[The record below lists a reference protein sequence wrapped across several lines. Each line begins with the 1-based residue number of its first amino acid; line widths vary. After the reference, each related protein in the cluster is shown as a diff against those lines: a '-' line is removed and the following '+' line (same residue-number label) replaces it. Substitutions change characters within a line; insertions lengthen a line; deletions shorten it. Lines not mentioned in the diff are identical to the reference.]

1 MSDIRKMFGLI
12 KTDTG
17 DIVFAPP
24 LTPADY
30 LSRITKLE
38 SDNAA
43 LRSEIDALK
52 NPWIKVSERFP
63 EEHVM
68 VLILTVDNEIMQRQ
82 LDYTLSDL
90 SAWSWC
96 DDNLQ
101 YSFPGWLVTHW
112 SPLPQPPESGAQ
124 EGKSDR

>member
-1 MSDIRKMFGLI
+1 MTDIRKMFGLI

-43 LRSEIDALK
+43 IRAEIDALK
-52 NPWIKVSERFP
+52 NPWISVEDRLP

-82 LDYTLSDL
+82 LDYMLSDL

-96 DDNLQ
+96 DDNLE
-101 YSFPGWLVTHW
+101 YSLAGWLVTHW
-112 SPLPQPPESGAQ
+112 MPIPQPPKEQ
-124 EGKSDR
+124 E